1 MARRDIAT
9 INLILKPGDVPA
21 QLKQLERAVRQAKR
35 QAIEDRKSRRKGIA
49 AGKGR
54 PSVFQLGRKSPFVG
68 AAVSGSARFSSRT
81 NRNIRR
87 ARLITGQFKIFTD
100 TAQLTLE
107 ISGDLIGAIFKN
119 QEQMVRGIV
128 NLIPGGA
135 LIPDEVI
142 KEISGSGG
150 LDTFKKNI
158 AKAAGT
164 IPATLSSLG
173 QTARIISIIED
184 LGISRSNEEIL
195 NATADL
201 FAARLTTEEIE
212 SLVRGRERAALLKGI
227 AQIFAELIAGD

>member
-1 MARRDIAT
+1 M
-9 INLILKPGDVPA
+9 
-21 QLKQLERAVRQAKR
+21 
-35 QAIEDRKSRRKGIA
+35 
-49 AGKGR
+49 
-54 PSVFQLGRKSPFVG
+54 
-68 AAVSGSARFSSRT
+68 
-81 NRNIRR
+81 
-87 ARLITGQFKIFTD
+87 
-100 TAQLTLE
+100 
-107 ISGDLIGAIFKN
+107 IG
-119 QEQMVRGIV
+119 
-128 NLIPGGA
+128 
-135 LIPDEVI
+135 
-142 KEISGSGG
+142 EISGSGG